1 MQPTKKRRK
10 SPLMIIIPEELDD
23 LLADLLP
30 PVVSLHLQSEASDLF
45 LSSRMNIW
53 SSSRLKMTAPSHIF
67 LLKIQHVNGSPST
80 SRVSGRRGWTL

>member
-30 PVVSLHLQSEASDLF
+30 PVVSLHLQSEVSDLF
-45 LSSRMNIW
+45 LSSRTKKRSWETIP
-53 SSSRLKMTAPSHIF
+53 RIA
-67 LLKIQHVNGSPST
+67 GSIAT
-80 SRVSGRRGWTL
+80 KKEKEEN